1 MNISIIN
8 GPNLNLTGKREP
20 ELYGHQSLEEY
31 LLTLAQ
37 KYDRHSFRF
46 YQSNIEGELVNAIQ
60 EHGFW
65 ADALLLN
72 AGAYT
77 HTSLAMADA
86 LRAVPCKHKVEIHLS
101 NVFARE
107 AYRKQSYIAE
117 ACTGTIGG
125 FGLNSYELGLIS
137 ALFS

>member
-1 MNISIIN
+1 MKISIIN
-8 GPNLNLTGKREP
+8 GPNLNLTGIREP
-20 ELYGHQSLEEY
+20 EVYGNQSLEQY
-31 LLTLAQ
+31 LQVLAGN
-37 KYDRHSFRF
+37 YGEHSFQF
-46 YQSNIEGELVNAIQ
+46 FQSNIEGELVNAIQ

-107 AYRKQSYIAE
+107 AYRRQSFIAE
-117 ACTGTIGG
+117 ACTGSIGG
-125 FGLNSYELGLIS
+125 FGLNSYELGVIS
-137 ALFS
+137 ALLA